1 MVDNLKKRFQGGN
14 SYDKRPQYGKTDSHG
29 SDGSFEEIIAPIRKA
44 KNLSEVGIDEIA
56 KENGITENL
65 AKLRGFSD
73 LKTSQLRKF
82 FDILKKIQVDVNDK
96 GWNESVENDFYM
108 IRVNLAYARG
118 RGLIPDEFFTLVSE
132 CIAKVISP
140 DKDLTKK
147 NYLRFVQIMEAM
159 VAYHK
164 YTHPSAGGR
173 R

>member
-1 MVDNLKKRFQGGN
+1 MVDNLKNKFQGGD
-14 SYDKRPQYGKTDSHG
+14 SYDKRPQYGKTESHG
-29 SDGSFEEIIAPIRKA
+29 PGGSFEEIIAPIRKA

-56 KENGITENL
+56 KENGIAETL
-65 AKLRGFSD
+65 AKQREFSN

-82 FDILKKIQVDVNDK
+82 FDTVKKIQVDVNDK

-118 RGLIPDEFFTLVSE
+118 RGLIPNEFFTLVSE

-140 DKDLTKK
+140 DKELTKK
-147 NYLRFVQIMEAM
+147 NYLRFVQILEAL

-164 YTHPSAGGR
+164 YNNPSSGGR